1 MLQGYKTYIGLIIT
15 LLGVIG
21 FYEKTG
27 ISSEQAGQILDSLF
41 QIVGLL
47 ISAYGN
53 YDVHK
58 RLNSK

>member
-1 MLQGYKTYIGLIIT
+1 MLQGSKTWIGIAIT
-15 LLGVIG
+15 FLGVVG